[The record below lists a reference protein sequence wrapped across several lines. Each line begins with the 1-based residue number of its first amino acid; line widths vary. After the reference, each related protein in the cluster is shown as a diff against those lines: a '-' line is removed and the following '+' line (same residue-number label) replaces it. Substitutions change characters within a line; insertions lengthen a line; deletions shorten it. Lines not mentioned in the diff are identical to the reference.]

1 MLVKVKHL
9 ANLLL
14 QVIQCLQDE
23 LVVTKLHAKNCKL
36 SFANFGVAI
45 ASNDGCICHSGFE
58 FVSKAAD
65 LARSKLFE
73 EEPSIGDDMLHL
85 ALDLSNLT
93 QGYHLK
99 VAHDNF

>member
-1 MLVKVKHL
+1 M
-9 ANLLL
+9 
-14 QVIQCLQDE
+14 
-23 LVVTKLHAKNCKL
+23 
-36 SFANFGVAI
+36 AI
-45 ASNDGCICHSGFE
+45 TSNDGRVCHSGFE

-93 QGYHLK
+93 ESYQLK